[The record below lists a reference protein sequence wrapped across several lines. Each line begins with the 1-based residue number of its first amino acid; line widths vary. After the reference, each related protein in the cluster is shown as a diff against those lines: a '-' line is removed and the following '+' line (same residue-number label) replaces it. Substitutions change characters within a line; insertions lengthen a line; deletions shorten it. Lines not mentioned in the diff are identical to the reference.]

1 GSLDAA
7 VLGLH
12 RRNLMISFG
21 VLVLLALTMALVVI
35 ASHRTRR
42 LAALQMDFVAG
53 VSHELR
59 TPLAVISSAAENIA
73 HGVVSDR
80 EQLARYGSSIVK
92 QARQLN
98 QLVEQVLIFAA
109 TQQRRGNYPLS
120 PVNVT
125 EVVEAALENTAGMA
139 AASGITIERAIEP
152 GLPPVAADFGALSQ
166 CLQNLITN
174 AIKYGSSGQWIGI
187 RAAGTRSNDA
197 GEFREI
203 ELAVEDRGIGISAQE
218 IKHIFE
224 PFYRSPSVAGS
235 NVHGTGLGLPL
246 A

>member
-1 GSLDAA
+1 
-7 VLGLH
+7 
-12 RRNLMISFG
+12 
-21 VLVLLALTMALVVI
+21 
-35 ASHRTRR
+35 
-42 LAALQMDFVAG
+42 
-53 VSHELR
+53 
-59 TPLAVISSAAENIA
+59 
-73 HGVVSDR
+73 VVSDQQ
-80 EQLARYGSSIVK
+80 QLARYGSSILK

-109 TQQRRGNYPLS
+109 TQQKRGNYPLS

-125 EVVEAALENTAGMA
+125 EVIEAALENTTGLA
-139 AASGITIERAIEP
+139 AASGITIERTIEP

-174 AIKYGSSGQWIGI
+174 AIKYGGSGQWIGI
-187 RAAGTRSNDA
+187 HAAASRTD
-197 GEFREI
+197 GEIREI
-203 ELAVEDRGIGISAQE
+203 ELTVADRGIGISAQE

-246 A
+246 ARTVIEAMRGRLTVQSEPGKGSSFTIHLGVMPAGRLAETAPDRISGETAGYYS